1 MVSLVARYR
10 SPTTFEYASEECA
23 DVSVGGMFIK
33 SATPAAAGTLLKL
46 ECDSDGQQAD
56 PDARIRGV
64 ARVVWLRREGNE
76 NGPSGM
82 GVKFVKL
89 EPGSRE
95 LIDKI
100 VRRLS
105 EAGVHARTITSAAP
119 EGGASPSLQPAA
131 DSPVGPA
138 EAGARSAV
146 SLHGADDPAPG
157 AAREPTTPEGATSAA
172 AAAGGPAPSHSVP
185 PDSGSV
191 WNDDESGKASVPP
204 REDVAPRPS
213 SRPASGSMRPT
224 ATQKPSRFGLR
235 GWVIA
240 GVLVLIAV
248 VIADRRGVGGDSETE
263 VASPTPA
270 ATAERAT
277 PQTPEPAAAEPV
289 ARPMPAAAPEPTQEP
304 TEPARAEPPADAPPA
319 TAAPGQA
326 AAAVNAPQPT
336 AAAALNPSPYA
347 IDFVSRPNGASVT
360 IDEDTDLVTPATLD
374 LAAVPKRIKVTARK
388 PGFKSSSIWLELDR
402 NEFELKDGVQRRRV
416 YLTLK
421 PEDDEPR

>member
-46 ECDSDGQQAD
+46 ECDSDGQEAD

-131 DSPVGPA
+131 DPGPVD
-138 EAGARSAV
+138 AGARSAV
-146 SLHGADDPAPG
+146 VLHGADDPDLGAPH
-157 AAREPTTPEGATSAA
+157 EPATPEVATSAA
-172 AAAGGPAPSHSVP
+172 VFAAGPAPSRSEAP
-185 PDSGSV
+185 GSGSV
-191 WNDDESGKASVPP
+191 WNDDESRTASVPP

-213 SRPASGSMRPT
+213 SRPASGSLRPT
-224 ATQKPSRFGLR
+224 APKKPSRFGLR
-235 GWVIA
+235 GWAIT
-240 GVLVLIAV
+240 GLLVLVAV
-248 VIADRRGVGGDSETE
+248 VIADRRGVGGDSEPE
-263 VASPTPA
+263 PASPAPA
-270 ATAERAT
+270 APAQRAT
-277 PQTPEPAAAEPV
+277 GQTPEPAPAEPV
-289 ARPMPAAAPEPTQEP
+289 VRPTPLPEPTREP
-304 TEPARAEPPADAPPA
+304 TEPARAEPPADAPPEN
-319 TAAPGQA
+319 AAPAQPP
-326 AAAVNAPQPT
+326 AAVNAPQPS
-336 AAAALNPSPYA
+336 AAAAPSPSPYA

-360 IDEDTDLVTPATLD
+360 IDEDTNLVTPATLD

-388 PGFKSSSIWLELDR
+388 PGYKSSSIWLELER